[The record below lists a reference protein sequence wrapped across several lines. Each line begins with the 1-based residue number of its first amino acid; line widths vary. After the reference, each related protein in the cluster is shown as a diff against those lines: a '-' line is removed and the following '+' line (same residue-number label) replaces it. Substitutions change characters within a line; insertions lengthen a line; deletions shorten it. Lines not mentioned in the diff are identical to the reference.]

1 MDKKLYRCRQGRILF
16 GVCCGLARYFD
27 LDPVIVRLVFA
38 LSLFIPPIGG
48 AAVIA
53 YVILAIIVPVEGS
66 TTVTTE
72 QTVKENLNDI
82 KDTTND
88 LGDKIRTNIRTDG
101 TSQDERLRR
110 RNNILTFIGGFLI
123 IVGLLALL
131 SSLNIF
137 WWFRWDYLGPAVLII
152 IGILFIISTNRR
164 K

>member
-1 MDKKLYRCRQGRILF
+1 MDKKLYRCRDGRILF

-48 AAVIA
+48 AAFLTYI
-53 YVILAIIVPVEGS
+53 ILAIIIPVEGS
-66 TTVTTE
+66 VTVTTK

-82 KDTTND
+82 KETAND
-88 LGDKIRTNIRTDG
+88 LGDKIRTNIQTEGASNDDRI
-101 TSQDERLRR
+101 RR
-110 RNNILTFIGGFLI
+110 RNNILTLIGGFLI
-123 IVGLLALL
+123 VVGLLALL

-137 WWFRWDYLGPAVLII
+137 WWFRWEYFGPAVLII
-152 IGILFIISTNRR
+152 IGVLFIISTNRR